1 MDEMNQLEERLRSWT
16 LRRPSRKLEKRLFAS
31 DAAAM
36 AWSRLAGVFAPV
48 AACLVLTLASWK
60 QFQGPMLAGENLQS
74 ELVAM
79 SMSNQSYAPYLAG
92 NLQSTANRWD
102 TFEWTNRGYSQSSVR
117 SFTPI
122 IGN

>member
-1 MDEMNQLEERLRSWT
+1 MNQLEEQLRSWT
-16 LRRPSRKLEKRLFAS
+16 LRRPSRKLEKRLFAP
-31 DAAAM
+31 DAAVL
-36 AWSRLAGVFAPV
+36 AWSRLAGMFAPV

-60 QFQGPMLAGENLQS
+60 QFQGPMLAVENLRP

-92 NLQSTANRWD
+92 NLQSAANRWD

-122 IGN
+122 TGN